1 MDRLDEA
8 SPVTVLKG
16 VSEAR
21 ASAFRALGIETL
33 ADLVRHYP
41 RTYEERGHIVPLA
54 KAEAGTYAA
63 LLLTIATPPKITSLR
78 KGMNILRFKAFD
90 QSSACTVTFFN
101 QPYYKSIFT
110 IGSLYR
116 FYGKVDITGGRISL
130 TSPKF
135 EAVPDSDEKNA
146 EMLPAFVPIYSLSGK
161 LTQKLVGDS
170 IAAALKILY
179 PSVSDAADSQAADSL
194 PAYIREKYE
203 LASER
208 FSMYMIHHPADAAS
222 LAAAKKRIVFEELL
236 LFAVSLALQN
246 KERKAS
252 AALPMQQVS
261 LSPFLDSLPYPLT
274 GAQARA
280 VIDFHKDMTVG
291 ASPMHR
297 LLSGDVGSGK
307 TVCAAAAVYIAL
319 QNGYQAA
326 LMAPTEILARQHYAD
341 LKKLFSQHG
350 VECALLCGATKL
362 SEKNEIRSRLA
373 DGTLSFVIGT
383 HALLED
389 NVQFHRLGL
398 IVTDEQHRFG
408 IRQRAALTK
417 NTEGVHVLAMSATPI
432 PRTLALLLFGALNIS
447 VLDELPPGRQTVST
461 HCVDENYRLR
471 LNAFIR
477 KQVTAGRQVYIVCP
491 AVEESEEEAED
502 ENKRRSAIAY
512 AKKLKTT
519 VFPDLEIACLHGKM
533 KSAEKETVM
542 ERFVEGQIQILVSTT
557 VIEVGVN
564 VPNATLMVIE
574 NAECFGLSQLHQL
587 RGRVGRGQYQSYCI
601 LVSDARNEVA
611 QERLKIMCSLHDGFR
626 IAEKDLELRGPGDF
640 FSSSVSCSIRQSGEL
655 HFRLAE
661 PGEGLSH
668 LRDAFAA
675 ANDIIRDNP
684 RLEGADFAALRARV
698 KNNSEN
704 PTIFS

>member
-1 MDRLDEA
+1 MDRPDEA

-33 ADLVRHYP
+33 DDLIRHYP

-63 LLLTIATPPKITSLR
+63 FLLTVATQPKAAVLR
-78 KGMNILRFKAFD
+78 KGMNILSFKAFD
-90 QSSACTVTFFN
+90 QSSVCTVTFFN
-101 QPYYKSIFT
+101 QPYYKSVFT
-110 IGSLYR
+110 VGSLYR
-116 FYGKVDITGGRISL
+116 FYGKIDRMDGRISL

-135 EAVPDSDEKNA
+135 EAVPGNDEINA
-146 EMLPAFVPIYSLSGK
+146 DALPAFVPVYPLSGK
-161 LTQKLVGDS
+161 LTQKLIGDS
-170 IAAALKILY
+170 IAAALKMLY
-179 PSVSDAADSQAADSL
+179 PPVSDAAGSHQATDSL

-203 LASER
+203 LAPER
-208 FSMYMIHHPADAAS
+208 FAMYMIHHPADAAS

-236 LFAVSLALQN
+236 LFAVGLVLQN
-246 KERKAS
+246 REQKAS

-261 LSPFLDSLPYPLT
+261 LAPFLDNLPYPLT
-274 GAQARA
+274 SAQARA
-280 VIDFHKDMTVG
+280 VSDFHKDMTEG
-291 ASPMHR
+291 AFPMHR

-341 LKKLFSQHG
+341 LNKLFSQHG
-350 VECALLCGATKL
+350 IECALLCGATKF
-362 SEKNEIRSRLA
+362 SNKIEIRNRLA
-373 DGTLSFVIGT
+373 DGSLSFIIGT

-432 PRTLALLLFGALNIS
+432 PRTLALLLFRALNIS
-447 VLDELPPGRQTVST
+447 ILDELPPGRQTVST
-461 HCVDENYRLR
+461 HCVDESYRPR

-491 AVEESEEEAED
+491 AVEESEEEV
-502 ENKRRSAIAY
+502 ENKRKSAVAY
-512 AKKLKTT
+512 AKELKTT

-542 ERFVEGQIQILVSTT
+542 ENFALGRIQVLVSTT

-601 LVSDARNEVA
+601 FVSNTKNEDA

-640 FSSSVSCSIRQSGEL
+640 FSSSVSGSIRQSGEL
-655 HFRLAE
+655 HFRLAD

-668 LRDAFAA
+668 LRDAFDA

-684 RLEGADFAALRARV
+684 HLEGPDFATLRARIV
-698 KNNSEN
+698 KISGN
-704 PTIFS
+704 PAVFS